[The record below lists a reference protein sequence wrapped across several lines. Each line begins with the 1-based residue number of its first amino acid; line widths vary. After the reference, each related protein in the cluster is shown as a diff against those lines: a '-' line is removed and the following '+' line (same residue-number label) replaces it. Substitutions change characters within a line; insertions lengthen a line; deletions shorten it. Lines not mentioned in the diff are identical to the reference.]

1 MYKKYTDNVNQQI
14 LISLLK
20 AYGIKKVIASP
31 GGTNPAFIASL
42 QYDGNFEIY
51 SCVDE
56 RSAAYMACGLC
67 EEIGEPVIICCTG
80 ATASRNY
87 MPALTEAYYRKLPIV
102 TITCSRPLEMI
113 GQLIPQVTDRTVY
126 PNDIFIEGIQLPPV
140 NNKSEFNLCVY
151 NVNKTLSALTRR
163 GGGPIHFNVVS
174 IVQSC
179 NTDALPIVPIIKR
192 YTISDNLPS
201 IPLGKIAIF
210 IGAHKSMS
218 VNLINA
224 IDRFCSQFNA
234 IVLCDHTSSYN
245 GIYRVDYSLIG
256 TQVKHCFDLLNVQLL
271 IHMGGVSGDYQT
283 PKCIKAKQ
291 IWRVCEDGEFRR
303 TFGHLEAVFEMP
315 EICFFKH
322 YQNEQFDVNNSFHK
336 ECDVIYNEL
345 YKIIPEIPFSNI
357 WIAKE
362 IAPVMPKNSVL
373 HFAILNC
380 LRSWNFFHIDSSIR
394 TMCNV
399 GGFGI
404 DGCTSSLIGASLA
417 DKDRLYFL
425 ITGDLAF
432 FYDLNVI
439 GNRHIG
445 PNVRILLVNTGNG
458 AEFLHFQS
466 PVYEVGV
473 KPYIAAEGHFGNKS
487 KTLVKEIAISL
498 GFDYFSANDKS
509 SFNLIKKQFV
519 SDKLGTKPIIFEV
532 FTEADAQSEAW
543 KIISNLID
551 GSLKEKVIYTLKD
564 LKNSNIANFIKQ
576 KINYNKNL

>member
-1 MYKKYTDNVNQQI
+1 MKWNYSEEQNVQI
-14 LISLLK
+14 LIALLK
-20 AYGIKKVIASP
+20 AHGIKRVIASP
-31 GGTNPAFIASL
+31 GSTNTCVVASL
-42 QYDGNFEIY
+42 QSDAYFEMY

-113 GQLIPQVTDRTVY
+113 GQLIPQVTDRTTY
-126 PNDIFIEGIQLPPV
+126 PNDIFVAGSQLPPV

-151 NVNKTLSALTRR
+151 NVNKTLSALTRH

-174 IVQSC
+174 ITQSC
-179 NTDALPIVPIIKR
+179 NTDVLPRVPIIKR
-192 YTISDNLPS
+192 YMISDNLPE
-201 IPLGKIAIF
+201 IPFGKIAIF
-210 IGAHKSMS
+210 IGVHNPMS
-218 VNLINA
+218 VNLVNA
-224 IDRFCSQFNA
+224 IDKFCSQYNA

-256 TQVKHCFDLLNVQLL
+256 TQVKHCFNLLNVQLL
-271 IHMGGVSGDYQT
+271 IHIGGVSVDYQT
-283 PKCIKAKQ
+283 PRCINAKQ

-303 TFGHLEAVFEMP
+303 TFGHIEAVFEMP
-315 EICFFKH
+315 EICFFEH
-322 YQNEQFDVNNSFHK
+322 YQNEQFDADNNFHE
-336 ECDVIYNEL
+336 ECNVIYNEL
-345 YKIIPEIPFSNI
+345 YKRIPELPFSNI

-362 IAPVMPKNSVL
+362 LANVMPKNCVL

-417 DKDRLYFL
+417 DKNKLYFL

-487 KTLVKEIAISL
+487 KTFVKEMAFSL

-509 SFNLIKKQFV
+509 SFNLIKEQFV
-519 SDKLGTKPIIFEV
+519 SEKLGTKPMIFEV
-532 FTEADAQSEAW
+532 FTDADSQSKAW
-543 KIISNLID
+543 EELSNLADSSTEDIVR
-551 GSLKEKVIYTLKD
+551 SVLKD
-564 LKNSNIANFIKQ
+564 LKRTPFANFIK
-576 KINYNKNL
+576 KRIISYL